1 MIKYKYVL
9 GIFFACLLLTLFLY
23 PYLPN
28 RMAVHWNVNGEPN
41 EFMSKQ
47 VVVAFIPCF
56 IIFSYGFLYIISH
69 NIFKF
74 NERGHGIIGGFI
86 KKITL
91 FMLFI
96 HMLILFINFRKVISF
111 QTGLTIGISMF
122 LFMLSKEFKN
132 IKGKE
137 KEKEKEKEKDPIK
150 LQKIRLVSRRIF
162 QVMAWGIL
170 FSLFLNL
177 EWGFYVLLSI
187 ISCGSMLFMLYIF
200 YSYIIESYET

>member
-1 MIKYKYVL
+1 
-9 GIFFACLLLTLFLY
+9 
-23 PYLPN
+23 
-28 RMAVHWNVNGEPN
+28 MAVHWNVNGEPN

-74 NERGHGIIGGFI
+74 NEREHGIIGGFI

-96 HMLILFINFRKVISF
+96 HTLILFINFGDLISF

-122 LFMLSKEFKN
+122 LFMLSKEFKK
-132 IKGKE
+132 IKG
-137 KEKEKEKEKDPIK
+137 KEKDPIK

-162 QVMAWGIL
+162 QVMACSIL

-177 EWGFYVLLSI
+177 KWGFYVLLSV
-187 ISCGSMLFMLYIF
+187 ISGGSILFMFYAL

>member
-1 MIKYKYVL
+1 
-9 GIFFACLLLTLFLY
+9 
-23 PYLPN
+23 
-28 RMAVHWNVNGEPN
+28 
-41 EFMSKQ
+41 
-47 VVVAFIPCF
+47 
-56 IIFSYGFLYIISH
+56 
-69 NIFKF
+69 
-74 NERGHGIIGGFI
+74 EREHGIIGGFI

-91 FMLFI
+91 FILFI

-137 KEKEKEKEKDPIK
+137 KEKDPIK

-162 QVMAWGIL
+162 QVMACGIL

-177 EWGFYVLLSI
+177 EWGFYVLLSV

>member
-47 VVVAFIPCF
+47 VVVASIPCF

-137 KEKEKEKEKDPIK
+137 KEKEKDPIK